1 MLPTA
6 RKIDLYVQWAQAEKS
21 TILYLAEKLDDITQ
35 NDEPGNDEL
44 RKSYYEAHHL
54 ATLLREKI
62 GDLSE
67 NLYEVGNLARELL

>member
-6 RKIDLYVQWAQAEKS
+6 RKIDLYVKWAQAEKS
-21 TILYLAEKLDDITQ
+21 TILYLAEKLDDVTQ
-35 NDEPGNDEL
+35 KDEPDNDEL
-44 RKSYYEAHHL
+44 RKSYYEAQNL

-67 NLYEVGNLARELL
+67 HLLSADKYARELL